1 MTQAVDPFVGRDLL
15 DGRFRI
21 LEKIGA
27 GGMSAVY
34 TALQTEMNR
43 RVAVKILHPKLS
55 ARKDLVAR
63 LRREARAM
71 SQINHPNVA
80 NVFLFGELDD
90 GAIYVVMELLEG
102 RNLRDTLHADGP
114 LPVDRAL
121 RMMISCCGALTEAH
135 ALGIIHRDL
144 KPENIFLC
152 TGAGLRDFPK
162 VLDFGLAKVTDRQM
176 RPGSLRF
183 TGAGQVFG
191 TPEYMSPEQAQ
202 AKKLTPASDVYSL
215 GLILYESL
223 TGKLPF
229 DSRGAVGVI
238 LQHVT
243 DPPIPLDRRVPGK
256 TFPPALVEV
265 MDRVLAKDPA
275 LRFAGAAELA
285 DALQAVLDGQ
295 PASEVRSR
303 IPAPPPRRPSRRGLV
318 VMGIVLAFVVGAAV
332 TALVM
337 VEVLR

>member
-1 MTQAVDPFVGRDLL
+1 MTPAVDPFVGRDLL
-15 DGRFRI
+15 GGRFRI
-21 LEKIGA
+21 LEKIGQ

-34 TALQTEMNR
+34 TAQQTEMNR

-71 SQINHPNVA
+71 SQIHHPNVA

-102 RNLRDTLHADGP
+102 MNLHDAIRRDGRF
-114 LPVDRAL
+114 PVDRAL

-135 ALGIIHRDL
+135 ALDIIHRDL

-152 TGAGLRDFPK
+152 TGAGLQDFPK
-162 VLDFGLAKVTDRQM
+162 LLDFGLAKVTERQM
-176 RPGSLRF
+176 QPGSLRF

-215 GLILYESL
+215 GVILYETL

-229 DSRGAVGVI
+229 DSRDAVSAI

-243 DPPIPLDRRVPGK
+243 DRPIPLDRRVPGL
-256 TFPPALVEV
+256 TFPPALVDL

-275 LRFAGAAELA
+275 DRVASAAQFAGL
-285 DALQAVLDGQ
+285 LQAILDGHVSRLPSQ
-295 PASEVRSR
+295 P
-303 IPAPPPRRPSRRGLV
+303 PLPPPRPSSRRALV
-318 VMGIVLAFVVGAAV
+318 VAGIVVAFVVGAAI
-332 TALVM
+332 AAAVM
-337 VEVLR
+337 SAILR